1 MAAVSVKKVYSFSF
15 FFFFWRGWSVGVLT
29 EQQIHLSIQNAENF
43 LKGSLD
49 FDNFLGE
56 DRCPTRK
63 CPFNLV
69 V

>member
-1 MAAVSVKKVYSFSF
+1 MSF
-15 FFFFWRGWSVGVLT
+15 GVLT

-43 LKGSLD
+43 PKGSLD

-63 CPFNLV
+63 CPFNSV